1 MAFYVLLYNDGL
13 PKISRILKLRKQLI
27 SHQNVGTEQ
36 SDYSIEQ
43 DVVVFKE
50 CFDTSISYLYSG
62 VSGASKWCN
71 EMIKSLNAHQLK
83 RMNKSYV
90 CSLGEISVSQVI
102 RKNAL
107 SIMSPSTYHITS
119 LASRQT
125 TALNKIYVL
134 RKQRNTLVNIKN
146 GQKKKKNTNA

>member
-1 MAFYVLLYNDGL
+1 MV
-13 PKISRILKLRKQLI
+13 
-27 SHQNVGTEQ
+27 
-36 SDYSIEQ
+36 
-43 DVVVFKE
+43 
-50 CFDTSISYLYSG
+50 
-62 VSGASKWCN
+62 
-71 EMIKSLNAHQLK
+71 KSLNANQLK

-90 CSLGEISVSQVI
+90 CSLGEISVSQVLK
-102 RKNAL
+102 KNAL

-134 RKQRNTLVNIKN
+134 RGQRNTLVNIKN